1 MLLDDRIHCLFFFV
15 FTYYKYIMLS
25 DIWTAYNAEDSWL
38 PFYCPL
44 IIWVSTFLYSYLPSK
59 VERQPFHRWYS
70 LHSFHN
76 FGAILLGI
84 TSMYFNDDS
93 VFNERIPI
101 LWSIGYFTIDLLD
114 CGYRRDVIYS
124 AHAIFCLVLGVSNYT
139 TPLSRKLRMNSK
151 ASLCELSNGFMH
163 LAKRTRKPIHF
174 ATFALVFTVCRILW
188 IPYLAKQMLDHNM
201 ELMDP
206 RIVCLGAFYGL
217 NVFWWLKIVK
227 ILVTGVKS
235 ETKKLE

>member
-1 MLLDDRIHCLFFFV
+1 
-15 FTYYKYIMLS
+15 
-25 DIWTAYNAEDSWL
+25 
-38 PFYCPL
+38 
-44 IIWVSTFLYSYLPSK
+44 
-59 VERQPFHRWYS
+59 
-70 LHSFHN
+70 
-76 FGAILLGI
+76 
-84 TSMYFNDDS
+84 
-93 VFNERIPI
+93 
-101 LWSIGYFTIDLLD
+101 
-114 CGYRRDVIYS
+114 
-124 AHAIFCLVLGVSNYT
+124 
-139 TPLSRKLRMNSK
+139 
-151 ASLCELSNGFMH
+151 MH